1 MTKDYPKYI
10 AEIIPA
16 DLTDEMSANRQETLT
31 DFGIAVMNGTKQA
44 LTDTQASQ
52 AVVAWDDTTTANV
65 VYLKYLSGKI
75 EKINQSDG
83 TILTAQSGVWADRAT
98 LTYTEGGV

>member
-1 MTKDYPKYI
+1 MTDVRPEAVFIKEGVEG
-10 AEIIPA
+10 ALA
-16 DLTDEMSANRQETLT
+16 DN
-31 DFGIAVMNGTKQA
+31 QA
-44 LTDTQASQ
+44 TQ

-75 EKINQSDG
+75 DKINQSDG